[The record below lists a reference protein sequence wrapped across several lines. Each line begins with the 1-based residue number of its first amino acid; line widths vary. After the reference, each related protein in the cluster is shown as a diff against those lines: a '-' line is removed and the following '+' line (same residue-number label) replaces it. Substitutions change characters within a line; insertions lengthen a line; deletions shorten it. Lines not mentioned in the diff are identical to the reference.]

1 MRERPAASTPR
12 PAPRCDPLPTP
23 ADRAGRSTLRAAPRR
38 SRAAPLQGWVE
49 LIEVLVRELG
59 NQVDCRDNYQFT
71 PLHSAANGGHVAAIS
86 RLADLRHDLN
96 ARDYLGRTP
105 LHYAAMHGRVPAL
118 AELAARGAD
127 LGLRDLRG
135 GYTGAVGR
143 GWGAGA
149 GQCCGRQRGLA
160 GRLVL
165 LSTGS
170 PLLHAGLLLM
180 LYRLCLASCMLLASI
195 CKVGPLCCRLTA
207 AAASRAVIQ
216 YAPCV
221 PARPLRACAPR
232 CSPPPCR
239 GCGAVRLHLPP
250 GRAGGARGCAEQQEP
265 DAAGAGTHE
274 GGPGGCTSRAAEPL
288 SRLHPSRGSAQLRA
302 GFDCC

>member
-1 MRERPAASTPR
+1 M
-12 PAPRCDPLPTP
+12 
-23 ADRAGRSTLRAAPRR
+23 
-38 SRAAPLQGWVE
+38 
-49 LIEVLVRELG
+49 LVRELG

-180 LYRLCLASCMLLASI
+180 LSLMLGIVHAAGQHLQGRAALLQADGSGRLPGRNPI
-195 CKVGPLCCRLTA
+195 
-207 AAASRAVIQ
+207 
-216 YAPCV
+216 
-221 PARPLRACAPR
+221 RPLRACAPPVCLR
-232 CSPPPCR
+232 PSLQPST
-239 GCGAVRLHLPP
+239 LP
-250 GRAGGARGCAEQQEP
+250 RM
-265 DAAGAGTHE
+265 
-274 GGPGGCTSRAAEPL
+274 
-288 SRLHPSRGSAQLRA
+288 RGSATPSPAWSRWGRPWMCRA
-302 GFDCC
+302 ARA